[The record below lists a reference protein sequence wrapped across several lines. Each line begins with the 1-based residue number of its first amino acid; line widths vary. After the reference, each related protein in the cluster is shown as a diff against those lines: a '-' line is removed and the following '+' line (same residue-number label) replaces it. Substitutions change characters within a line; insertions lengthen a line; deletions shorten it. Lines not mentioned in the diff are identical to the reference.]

1 MFESLIH
8 HLIYPKA
15 LLLLS
20 TAFFSLGW
28 LIYFIRCSI
37 QQSLGMLKT
46 LYYPY
51 VMYTFFITLWIMSNA
66 YFHTEW
72 LVDFGNSGAVFM
84 AKAANIFSFLAFSSA
99 FHFSCRLKSLNENHS
114 IKYWQLALITIST
127 IYAFYVN
134 LTPGLTVVGVI
145 VEAPS
150 KFTIHFGSETPTFFF
165 LLILFTFLTLFNT
178 LGLSKSSDKL
188 KRVKSTY
195 MVIGIVIF
203 MISTAVIHVFITTVF
218 NDFSFTWLPP
228 AFSIIELFLMGYAVI
243 FHRFYSWKYLLHLS
257 CSTLF
262 ALCVYIIPLWAFS
275 QAFNILEYI
284 PHLSAWCLLCGATF
298 HYTWAKVAK
307 WSSLLIYRD
316 TETPVHKILSLS
328 NDFQYSTQDAMYKL
342 AQLLNLEKEQT
353 ILISDAQSNELY
365 ATYLIQDD
373 SVLLLEE
380 VKYHFNNTR
389 NQRLNLIKEQ
399 MSKHNAAMIL
409 PLYDHH
415 NTVSQLLFSP
425 HKSNGS
431 LYSNEEISALQKL
444 FSKVQSYI
452 RSEHHVKQ
460 AQAMAKSIAHEM
472 RNPLS
477 QILLHLENL
486 DNIAS
491 HIDTAS
497 HFREE
502 IQRGRDSIQHGN
514 QMIDIILYEANQ
526 SIINNSNI
534 EPYQIS
540 SLVDQAI
547 NIYAYESDDIK
558 SRVHFYSDNDFIIKV
573 NETLFGF
580 IIFNLLKNSICY
592 FNNHPDN
599 KIEIRLETG
608 DKQNKL
614 LFKDYGPGIEPQIIQ
629 RIFDEFFTYQKKE
642 GSGLGLSYCKRAMKL
657 FGGQIECRSIYG
669 NYTEFSLVFPYIEPL
684 PSHTYS
690 QNDFLQQLD
699 LDLNESKTD
708 HCNKISDNLTAAK
721 ILVTDDSQVQRS
733 LVRLYL
739 KKLGAEVYEA
749 ENGQQAIDVVSQKSI
764 DIVFMDIQMPIM
776 NGFEAC
782 RQIKAMYPNLPVI
795 ALSGES
801 GEQEI
806 RQIAQTMDDRLL
818 KPTTQKLLKE
828 ILEKWIKKNELIEN
842 F

>member
-1 MFESLIH
+1 
-8 HLIYPKA
+8 
-15 LLLLS
+15 
-20 TAFFSLGW
+20 
-28 LIYFIRCSI
+28 
-37 QQSLGMLKT
+37 
-46 LYYPY
+46 
-51 VMYTFFITLWIMSNA
+51 
-66 YFHTEW
+66 
-72 LVDFGNSGAVFM
+72 M

-99 FHFSCRLKSLNENHS
+99 FHFSCRLRSLHENHS
-114 IKYWQLALITIST
+114 IKYWQLILITVST
-127 IYAFYVN
+127 IYAFYIN
-134 LTPGLTVVGVI
+134 LTPGLTVVSVI

-150 KFTIHFGSETPTFFF
+150 EFTIHFGPETPIFFS

-195 MVIGIVIF
+195 MIIGIVIF

-243 FHRFYSWKYLLHLS
+243 FHRFYSWKYLLYLS
-257 CSTLF
+257 CSTLLTF
-262 ALCVYIIPLWAFS
+262 CMYITPVWVFS
-275 QAFNILEYI
+275 QAFNILEHI
-284 PHLSAWCLLCGATF
+284 PILSAWCLMCGTTF
-298 HYTWAKVAK
+298 RYTWAKVAK

-328 NDFQYSTQDAMYKL
+328 NDFQYSSQDAMYKL

-389 NQRLNLIKEQ
+389 NQRLNLIREQ
-399 MSKHNAAMIL
+399 MSKHNTAMIL

-460 AQAMAKSIAHEM
+460 ARAMAKSIAHEM

-486 DNIAS
+486 DNIAN
-491 HIDTAS
+491 HTDTPS
-497 HFREE
+497 NFREE

-514 QMIDIILYEANQ
+514 QMIDMILYEANQ

-534 EPYQIS
+534 ESYQIS
-540 SLVDQAI
+540 SLVHQAI
-547 NIYAYESDDIK
+547 NSYAYESDEIK
-558 SRVHFYSDNDFIIKV
+558 SKIHFYSDNDFIIQV

-580 IIFNLLKNSICY
+580 IIFNLIKNSICY
-592 FNNHPDN
+592 FNEYPDN
-599 KIEIRLETG
+599 KIEIRLETTSN
-608 DKQNKL
+608 KQNKL

-657 FGGQIECRSIYG
+657 FGGQIECHSIYG
-669 NYTEFSLVFPYIEPL
+669 KYTEFSLIFPYVKSL
-684 PSHTYS
+684 PSHTSS

-699 LDLNESKTD
+699 LDLNEEKTEY
-708 HCNKISDNLTAAK
+708 NNTISIDYPMTK

-733 LVRLYL
+733 LVKLYL
-739 KKLGAEVYEA
+739 KKLGAKIYEA
-749 ENGQQAIDVVSQKSI
+749 ENGQQAVDIVSQKAI
-764 DIVFMDIQMPIM
+764 DIVFMDIQMPVM

-782 RQIKAMYPNLPVI
+782 KQIKAMYPNLPVI

-806 RQIAQTMDDRLL
+806 RQITQTMDDRLL

-828 ILEKWIKKNELIEN
+828 ILEKWIQQNELIED

>member
-1 MFESLIH
+1 
-8 HLIYPKA
+8 
-15 LLLLS
+15 
-20 TAFFSLGW
+20 
-28 LIYFIRCSI
+28 
-37 QQSLGMLKT
+37 
-46 LYYPY
+46 
-51 VMYTFFITLWIMSNA
+51 
-66 YFHTEW
+66 
-72 LVDFGNSGAVFM
+72 M

-114 IKYWQLALITIST
+114 IKKWQLALITVST
-127 IYAFYVN
+127 VYAFYVN
-134 LTPGLTVVGVI
+134 LAPGLTVVSVI
-145 VEAPS
+145 VESPS
-150 KFTIHFGSETPTFFF
+150 EFTIHFGPETPIFFS

-178 LGLSKSSDKL
+178 LGLSKSSNKL

-218 NDFSFTWLPP
+218 SDFSFTWLPP

-243 FHRFYSWKYLLHLS
+243 FHRFYSWKYLLYLS
-257 CSTLF
+257 CNALLTLC
-262 ALCVYIIPLWAFS
+262 LYIIPIWIFS
-275 QAFNILEYI
+275 QVFNILEHI
-284 PHLSAWCLLCGATF
+284 LLLSIWCLMCGITIR
-298 HYTWAKVAK
+298 YTWARVSQC
-307 WSSLLIYRD
+307 SSLLIYRD

-328 NDFQYSTQDAMYKL
+328 NDFQYSTQDAIYKL

-380 VKYHFNNTR
+380 VNYHFNNTR
-389 NQRLNLIKEQ
+389 NQRLNLIREQ

-460 AQAMAKSIAHEM
+460 ARAMAKSIAHEM

-477 QILLHLENL
+477 QILLHLENI
-486 DNIAS
+486 DNIANS
-491 HIDTAS
+491 IGTPS
-497 HFREE
+497 GFREE

-514 QMIDIILYEANQ
+514 QMIDMILYESNQ
-526 SIINNSNI
+526 SIINNNNI
-534 EPYQIS
+534 ESHQIS
-540 SLVDQAI
+540 SLVNQAI
-547 NIYAYESDDIK
+547 NSYAYESNEIK
-558 SRVHFYSDNDFIIKV
+558 SRIYFYSDNDFIVQV

-592 FNNHPDN
+592 FNDYPDN
-599 KIEIRLETG
+599 KIEIRLESG
-608 DKQNKL
+608 NKQNKL
-614 LFKDYGPGIEPQIIQ
+614 FFKDYGPGIEPQIIQ
-629 RIFDEFFTYQKKE
+629 RIFDEFFTYQKRE

-657 FGGQIECRSIYG
+657 FNGQVECHSVYG
-669 NYTEFSLVFPYIEPL
+669 KYTEFSLIFPYVKPL
-684 PSHTYS
+684 PLHTSS
-690 QNDFLQQLD
+690 QNNFLRQLD
-699 LDLNESKTD
+699 LDLNEERMNYRNNINITSP
-708 HCNKISDNLTAAK
+708 IRK
-721 ILVTDDSQVQRS
+721 ILITDDNQVQRA
-733 LVRLYL
+733 LVKLYL
-739 KKLGAEVYEA
+739 KKTGAEIYEA
-749 ENGQQAIDVVSQKSI
+749 ENGQQAIDIVSQKSI

-776 NGFEAC
+776 DGFEAC
-782 RQIKAMYPNLPVI
+782 KQIKSMYPNLPVI

-806 RQIAQTMDDRLL
+806 NQITQTMDDRLL
-818 KPTTQKLLKE
+818 KPTTQKLLEE
-828 ILEKWIKKNELIEN
+828 ILDKWIQQDELIGN